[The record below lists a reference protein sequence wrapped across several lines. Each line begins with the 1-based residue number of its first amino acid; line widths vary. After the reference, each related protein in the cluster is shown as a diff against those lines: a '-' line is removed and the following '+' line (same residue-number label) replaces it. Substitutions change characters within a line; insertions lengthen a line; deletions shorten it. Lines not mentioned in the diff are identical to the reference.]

1 MKKLMV
7 AAAIVCAAVA
17 SNAST
22 VSWGINTALDTEK
35 FASGNI
41 YLFAGSSIADLKT
54 WAATQTSFTFDS
66 VKTAL
71 GTDLAVL
78 NTAPNTITL
87 SAGKGTSDGNTV
99 TTYGDSKTGAYS
111 VFVVAIS
118 EDGQNLAIAKN
129 PKSITI
135 RNVSSPAPALYGAT
149 DMNTYSASAVPE
161 PTSGL
166 LLLLGVAGMALRRRR
181 A

>member
-1 MKKLMV
+1 MKKLMM

-22 VSWGINTALDTEK
+22 VNWGLDESLGEK
-35 FASGNI
+35 FASGNL
-41 YLFAGSSIADLKT
+41 YLFAGSSIADLTT
-54 WAATQTSFTFDS
+54 WAASQTSFTLDS

-71 GTDLAVL
+71 GADLAAL
-78 NTAPNTITL
+78 NGAPNTITL
-87 SAGKGTSDGNTV
+87 AGGMGTSMGNDVKTF
-99 TTYGDSKTGAYS
+99 GDSKTGTYS

-118 EDGQNLAIAKN
+118 EDGKNLAVANKPTALN
-129 PKSITI
+129 I
-135 RNVSSPAPALYGAT
+135 RNVSSPAQATYTGANMT
-149 DMNTYSASAVPE
+149 PYSAAAVPE

>member
-1 MKKLMV
+1 MKKLMM

-22 VSWGINTALDTEK
+22 VSWGVTTAMSTEK
-35 FASGNI
+35 FASGNL
-41 YLFAGSSIADLKT
+41 YLFTGSSIADLTT
-54 WAATQTSFTFDS
+54 WAASQTSFTLDS

-71 GTDLAVL
+71 GANLAAL
-78 NTAPNTITL
+78 NGAPNTIAL
-87 SAGKGTSDGNTV
+87 NAGLGSSTGNSV
-99 TTYGDSKTGAYS
+99 TTYGDSKTGNYS

-118 EDGQNLAIAKN
+118 DDGKNLAVAKD
-129 PKSITI
+129 PKTLNI
-135 RNVSSPAPALYGAT
+135 RNVASPALATYGAA
-149 DMNTYSASAVPE
+149 DMNVYTASSVPE

>member
-1 MKKLMV
+1 MKKLMM

-35 FASGNI
+35 FASGNV
-41 YLFAGSSIADLKT
+41 YLFAGSTIADLKT
-54 WAATQTSFTFDS
+54 WAATQTSFSFDS

-71 GTDLAVL
+71 GTDLAAL
-78 NTAPNTITL
+78 NGAPNTITL
-87 SAGKGTSDGNTV
+87 ADGIGTSVGNSV
-99 TTYGDSKTGAYS
+99 TTYGDGKTGSYS

-118 EDGQNLAIAKN
+118 DDGKNLAVADGTKTL
-129 PKSITI
+129 TI
-135 RNVSSPAPALYGAT
+135 RNVASPSPALYGAAN
-149 DMNTYSASAVPE
+149 MNVYSASAVPE